1 MEVIVFGAVILGMAV
16 VAILILALAFAV
28 ALKLLDWILD
38 L

>member
-1 MEVIVFGAVILGMAV
+1 MKVIVFGAVILGMAV